1 MNSHLTFGSRGNRLI
16 DRAPGVFADTEGPNV
31 EPVPHSFLA
40 LCLPPPCEANG
51 GGEPMS
57 AIADVARLAGVSK
70 STASRALSGRGYV
83 SEETRARV
91 KNAAAAIG
99 YVVSSNA
106 SSLVTGQTRNVGVV
120 TPFIN
125 RWFFAE
131 ALEGIEGALNGAGY
145 DLTLYRLSE
154 DAEQRRR
161 IFDYFLVRK
170 RVDAVIAI
178 GISLS
183 DHEIGLLQSL
193 GKPIVGICGDMPG
206 ISTLSIDDAQAARF
220 MTDHLV
226 SLGHRRIMHLGGN
239 LDEQSDFLVQSRR
252 LAGFRHA
259 LQEAGL
265 SHANDFQQVPYS
277 IQGGYAGALTALADP
292 HTRPTAIV
300 AGCDEIAMGVILA
313 ARQLGIQVPAQ
324 LSVVGIDGHAM
335 ADMFGLTTLDQSPS
349 LQGIRAVELTMERLG
364 PAPEGLNDEH
374 IAMPVSLRVRRST
387 TAPPSAPAATPA
399 AVAQT
404 PAPAATEVGAP
415 ESTRTP
421 TVL

>member
-1 MNSHLTFGSRGNRLI
+1 MNSHLTFGSRGNRLVA
-16 DRAPGVFADTEGPNV
+16 RTLGVVADTEAPYV
-31 EPVPHSFLA
+31 EPVPHRVLA
-40 LCLPPPCEANG
+40 LCLPPQREANG
-51 GGEPMS
+51 GEPVS

-83 SEETRARV
+83 SVATRARV
-91 KNAAAAIG
+91 ENAAAAIG

-120 TPFIN
+120 TPYIN

-170 RVDAVIAI
+170 RVDAVIAV

-183 DHEIGLLQSL
+183 DHEVGLLQSL
-193 GKPIVGICGDMPG
+193 GKPIVGIGGDIAG
-206 ISTLSIDDAQAARF
+206 ISTLSIDDVQAARL

-226 SLGHRRIMHLGGN
+226 SLGHRRIMHLGGDR
-239 LDEQSDFLVQSRR
+239 DEQSDFLAQGER
-252 LAGFRHA
+252 LAGFRLA
-259 LQEAGL
+259 LKEAGL
-265 SHANDFQQVPYS
+265 AHTNDFQQVPYS
-277 IQGGYAGALTALADP
+277 IQGGYAGGLTALADP
-292 HTRPTAIV
+292 RTRPTAIV
-300 AGCDEIAMGVILA
+300 AGCDDIAMGVILA

-335 ADMFGLTTLDQSPS
+335 ADMFGLTTLEQYPS
-349 LQGIRAVELTMERLG
+349 LQGIRAVELIMERLA
-364 PAPEGLNDEH
+364 PAPEALDDEH
-374 IAMPVSLRVRRST
+374 IAMPVSLKVRRST
-387 TAPPSAPAATPA
+387 TAPPSAPAATELA
-399 AVAQT
+399 ATEV
-404 PAPAATEVGAP
+404 AATEVGAP